1 MNSQPS
7 DEELIDQFLA
17 GEHEKAQGAFEQLVS
32 RHRSLV
38 MGVCRHVLRQEQDA
52 EDVFQATFLTL
63 ARRAATIQNP
73 RALASWLREVAYR
86 NALRLRA
93 QVARRRTLPALR
105 SQEGPPEETERT
117 AAQNELR
124 RTLLTELDR
133 LPEECR
139 TLVVHC
145 YLEGK
150 TNQEA
155 ARLLGFPVGTVK
167 GRLWKARAMLRE
179 GLLKRGGRDAD
190 AWAQAWG

>member
-7 DEELIDQFLA
+7 DEELIDQFLV
-17 GEHEKAQGAFEQLVS
+17 GEHKKAQSAFEQLVT

-38 MGVCRHVLRQEQDA
+38 MGVCRHVLKQEQDA

-73 RALASWLREVAYR
+73 RGLGSWLREVAFR

-93 QVARRRTLPALR
+93 QVVRRRALPALR
-105 SQEGPPEETERT
+105 SEEVSPAEAERT
-117 AAQNELR
+117 AAHKELR
-124 RTLLTELDR
+124 LILQTELDR
-133 LPEECR
+133 LPKECR

-150 TNQEA
+150 TNQEVA
-155 ARLLGFPVGTVK
+155 QLLGFPVGTVK
-167 GRLWKARAMLRE
+167 GRLGKARAMLRE
-179 GLLKRGGRDAD
+179 GLLRRGGRDAD
-190 AWAQAWG
+190 AWARAWG